1 MNDTRTDVGSGQ
13 FVANL
18 VHFGRILR
26 SSGLPVGTGRILDAV
41 QAVRLVGVANRE
53 DFYWALHAVFVNHPR
68 QRHIFDQAFHVF
80 WKNPRVF
87 ERSISSLLPEVRVPQ
102 SEKSSK
108 ELARRLTESLYPGT
122 VLEEKIS
129 ECEEDLEFK
138 ASLTFSARER
148 LQTTDFDSMSTSE
161 MEEAKKAIAKMRMAF
176 DRISTRRYLV
186 DASGKKL
193 DMRRTLKSSM
203 RGAADM
209 ITLVRSKRRQRQTPV
224 ILLCDIS
231 GSMSEYSRMILH
243 FGHVLTLS
251 RKEVACFVFGTR
263 LTNITRQLRIRDVDC
278 AMDEVADSVVDWYG
292 GTKIGECLKDFNCNW
307 IRRLPL
313 HSAVVLLVTD
323 GLDRSDSGR
332 LESQIGLLHRS
343 CRKLIW
349 LNPLLRYDEFQP
361 KVSGIRKML
370 PHVDAFL
377 PVHNLA
383 SLSELAE
390 VLGSESS
397 SAHNQLN
404 RNRSYWRRRLFEQE
418 SLLSRE
424 AIA

>member
-1 MNDTRTDVGSGQ
+1 MNATHPDTGNGQ

-41 QAVRLVGVANRE
+41 RAVRLVGVSNRQ

-87 ERSISSLLPEVRVPQ
+87 ERSISALLPEVKVPQ
-102 SEKSSK
+102 SEKSSQ
-108 ELARRLTESLYPGT
+108 ELARRLTESLYPEA
-122 VLEEKIS
+122 VSADLVPEN
-129 ECEEDLEFK
+129 EDDVELR
-138 ASLTFSARER
+138 ASLTFSDREK
-148 LQTTDFDSMSTSE
+148 LQDTDFESMSRSE

-176 DRISTRRYLV
+176 DRIPTRRYFV
-186 DASGKKL
+186 DMTGKKL
-193 DMRRTLKSSM
+193 DMRRTLKRSM
-203 RGAADM
+203 RGAADT
-209 ITLVRSKRRQRQTPV
+209 ISLVKSKRKLRQIPV
-224 ILLCDIS
+224 VLLCDIS

-278 AMDEVADSVVDWYG
+278 AMDEISDSVVDWYG
-292 GTKIGECLKDFNCNW
+292 GTKIGECLKDFNRNW

-313 HSAVVLLVTD
+313 HTAVVLLVTD
-323 GLDRSDSGR
+323 GLDRSEGDD

-343 CRKLIW
+343 CKQLIW
-349 LNPLLRYDEFQP
+349 LNPLLRYDQFQP

-383 SLSELAE
+383 SLGDLAE
-390 VLGSESS
+390 VLGPGSS
-397 SAHNQLN
+397 QFQTE
-404 RNRSYWRRRLFEQE
+404 RNRAYWRQQMAEQD
-418 SLLSRE
+418 
-424 AIA
+424 

>member
-1 MNDTRTDVGSGQ
+1 MNDTRTDVGNGQ

-41 QAVRLVGVANRE
+41 RAVRLVGVANRE

-102 SEKSSK
+102 NDKSSK

-122 VLEEKIS
+122 VSEDMIS
-129 ECEEDLEFK
+129 ESEEDLEFR
-138 ASLTFSARER
+138 ASLTFSDRER
-148 LQTTDFDSMSTSE
+148 LQAADFDSMSRSE
-161 MEEAKKAIAKMRMAF
+161 MVEAKKAIAKMRVAF
-176 DRISTRRYLV
+176 DRIPTRRYFV

-203 RGAADM
+203 RGAADT
-209 ITLVRSKRRQRQTPV
+209 ITLIKSKRKQRQIPV
-224 ILLCDIS
+224 VLLCDIS

-251 RKEVACFVFGTR
+251 RREVACFVFGTR
-263 LTNITRQLRIRDVDC
+263 LTNVTRQLRIRDIDC
-278 AMDEVADSVVDWYG
+278 AMDEIADSVVDWYG

-323 GLDRSDSGR
+323 GLDRSESGD

-349 LNPLLRYDEFQP
+349 LNPLLRYDEFEP

-377 PVHNLA
+377 PVHNLD
-383 SLSELAE
+383 SLSDLAE
-390 VLGSESS
+390 VLGSESR
-397 SAHNQLN
+397 SANNQLKQ
-404 RNRSYWRRRLFEQE
+404 NRSYWRQQLFEKDTLHSAE
-418 SLLSRE
+418 T
-424 AIA
+424 IA

>member
-1 MNDTRTDVGSGQ
+1 MNATHPDTGNGQ

-41 QAVRLVGVANRE
+41 RAVRLVGVSNRQ

-87 ERSISSLLPEVRVPQ
+87 ERSISALLPEVKVPQ
-102 SEKSSK
+102 SEKSSQ
-108 ELARRLTESLYPGT
+108 ELARRLTESLYPDA
-122 VLEEKIS
+122 VSADLVPEN
-129 ECEEDLEFK
+129 EDDVELR
-138 ASLTFSARER
+138 ASLTFSDREK
-148 LQTTDFDSMSTSE
+148 LQDTDFESMSRSE

-176 DRISTRRYLV
+176 DRIPTRRYFV
-186 DASGKKL
+186 DMTGKKL
-193 DMRRTLKSSM
+193 DMRRTLKRSM
-203 RGAADM
+203 RGAADT
-209 ITLVRSKRRQRQTPV
+209 ISLVKSKRKLRQIPV
-224 ILLCDIS
+224 VLLCDIS

-278 AMDEVADSVVDWYG
+278 AMDEISDSVVDWYG
-292 GTKIGECLKDFNCNW
+292 GTKIGECLKDFNRNW

-313 HSAVVLLVTD
+313 HTAVVLLVTD
-323 GLDRSDSGR
+323 GLDRSEGDD

-343 CRKLIW
+343 CKQLIW
-349 LNPLLRYDEFQP
+349 LNPLLRYDQFQP

-390 VLGSESS
+390 VLEPGGSQFQTE
-397 SAHNQLN
+397 
-404 RNRSYWRRRLFEQE
+404 RNRAYWRRQIVEQD
-418 SLLSRE
+418 
-424 AIA
+424 